1 MRLLLTTVVPV
12 AFLAACSNAPGEG
25 DAREVFESRLRRE
38 VGTAPLQIESFRK
51 VDGQDV
57 EMFGVEGYR
66 FFYAAR
72 VSFPEGY
79 RPECVKGAGRF
90 PGFDCW
96 FGFAG
101 RGGTRPQLP
110 GASVDYKGEI
120 SFEKRENGW
129 VPVG

>member
-1 MRLLLTTVVPV
+1 MRLLLGIVVPM
-12 AFLAACSNAPGEG
+12 ALLAGCSNAPGEG
-25 DAREVFESRLRRE
+25 AARDAFEQRLRRE
-38 VGTAPLQIESFRK
+38 IGTAPLRIETFRK

-66 FFYAAR
+66 FFYSAR

-101 RGGTRPQLP
+101 RAGTRPQLP
-110 GASVDYKGEI
+110 GASVDYNGEI
-120 SFEKRENGW
+120 TFEKRENGW